1 MSPIQEPNMAE
12 RRAQILAQV
21 GSGRISGGKAVSLL
35 KRLAREREKA
45 NLAARRRS
53 SQTHFAWLMLIR
65 VTDTGSDGG
74 RGRGRGFTIPLP
86 LPLLW
91 PAIPLAQWGL
101 RIAARHAG
109 DTGGIDL
116 AKIPVGAVLASFLRT
131 GGSGKIVEVAGDG
144 QRKVEIWVW

>member
-1 MSPIQEPNMAE
+1 MSPSQEPNLAE

-21 GSGRISGGKAVSLL
+21 GAGRISSEKAARLL
-35 KRLAREREKA
+35 KRLAADQEKA
-45 NLAARRRS
+45 NLVARRRA

-65 VTDTGSDGG
+65 IVDSG
-74 RGRGRGFTIPLP
+74 RGRRLTIPLP

-116 AKIPVGAVLASFLRT
+116 AKIPVGPVLASFLRT
-131 GGSGKIVEVAGDG
+131 GGSGKIVEVAGDD
-144 QRKVEIWVW
+144 QQKVEIWVW